1 MQNLLARRRATRA
14 ALVVVLLAGTAIGGI
29 AVGRAETS
37 TPIKVASAQM
47 LPDFSRLAASV
58 RPAVVSITN
67 HLKVQNASVETIPTP
82 FGMFQIPQQQQRAQ
96 EAKGSGF
103 LVDANGTIVTNNH
116 VVKNAREVMVTLSDG
131 QHLKAKVIGTDPRT
145 DLAVLRVN
153 AGKPLPYL
161 QLGQSNNVVP
171 GQWVVAMGNP
181 YGLGGTVTA
190 GIVSARGRDIGA
202 GPYDDF
208 IQIDAPINPGNSGGP
223 LFNQQ
228 GQVIGVDTAI
238 ISPSGGSVGIGFAIP
253 SDMVK
258 NVVAQIEAHG
268 SVTRGYLGVSAQ
280 PVTPEMATALG
291 LPSGVTNGALVATVE
306 PNSPAQRAGLQPGDV
321 IRDVNG
327 QTIKSAR
334 DLAIDIAAI
343 QPGTKTPIQFIRK
356 GETRTLTIALAT
368 LPNGR
373 TASASP
379 HHAQGRIGLALAPL
393 TPNTR
398 NQLGLPH
405 GTMGAVVAGVQPGS
419 PADQAGLQQG
429 DVITAV
435 GAQAIDS
442 PQAAVRVLHEAENAG
457 KPVALRVLRNGHA
470 AYVALDPAAKAG

>member
-1 MQNLLARRRATRA
+1 MQHLLAHRRTTRV
-14 ALVVVLLAGTAIGGI
+14 ALVAVLLAGSVLGGI

-37 TPIKVASAQM
+37 APIKVASAPT
-47 LPDFSRLAASV
+47 LPDFSSLATSV

-67 HLKVQNASVETIPTP
+67 HLRIQNASVETIPTP
-82 FGMFQIPQQQQRAQ
+82 FGMFRVPQQQQAQ

-280 PVTPEMATALG
+280 PVTPEMASALG
-291 LPSGVTNGALVATVE
+291 LPHGVTDGALVATVE
-306 PNSPAQRAGLQPGDV
+306 PNSPAQRAGFQPGDV

-327 QTIKSAR
+327 QPIKSAR

-343 QPGTKTPIQFIRK
+343 RPGTQTPIKYIRK
-356 GETRTLTIALAT
+356 GETRTLTVALAT

-373 TASASP
+373 TASAAP
-379 HHAQGRIGLALAPL
+379 HHGQGRIGLALAPI

-398 NQLGLPH
+398 SQLGLPSDI
-405 GTMGAVVAGVQPGS
+405 MGAVVAGVQPGS
-419 PADQAGLQQG
+419 PAAQAGLQQG

-435 GAQAIDS
+435 GAQTVDS
-442 PQAAVRVLHEAENAG
+442 PQAAVRVLRQAENAG
-457 KPVALRVLRNGHA
+457 NPIALRVMRNGHA
-470 AYVALDPAAKAG
+470 AYVALNPTVKAG